1 MSIQG
6 AFRQSRLIGKDRE
19 TWSSSDAVPCI
30 LYPLEV
36 FRQRGL
42 KLEPLRLEGSSDL
55 GKRLESFSSQLN
67 TWFCLALALGSTCGS
82 TLFTAKV
89 PNDVCRSKNIKKK
102 LLANKLSNDVIE
114 NKKEERVILS
124 KLTFHIRVREGLFAA
139 LRSIVASD

>member
-1 MSIQG
+1 MVQFRRSSMHLVSVGSVSTEGIEVG
-6 AFRQSRLIGKDRE
+6 AVEIGRFE
-19 TWSSSDAVPCI
+19 
-30 LYPLEV
+30 
-36 FRQRGL
+36 R
-42 KLEPLRLEGSSDL
+42 L
-55 GKRLESFSSQLN
+55 GKEMESFSSQLN
-67 TWFCLALALGSTCGS
+67 TWFCLALVLCSTCGS